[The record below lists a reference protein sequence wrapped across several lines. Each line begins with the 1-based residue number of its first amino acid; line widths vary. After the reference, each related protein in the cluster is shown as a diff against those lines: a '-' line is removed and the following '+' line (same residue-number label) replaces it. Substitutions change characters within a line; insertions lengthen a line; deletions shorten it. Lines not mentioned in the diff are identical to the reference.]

1 MPLLGRLEELG
12 REGESLAGSSAVHD
26 KIALAPDQKYGWPI
40 RYRETSLSR
49 RAVEWVPF
57 TGHDSGPLGTARLAM
72 AKHVSIFSILRDLV
86 SNERIGWI
94 VIGLALTAFIVGM
107 VLAIYTGN
115 YVWLLLSLGA
125 FMFMYAVR

>member
-1 MPLLGRLEELG
+1 MTKVNKG
-12 REGESLAGSSAVHD
+12 A
-26 KIALAPDQKYGWPI
+26 AL
-40 RYRETSLSR
+40 
-49 RAVEWVPF
+49 V
-57 TGHDSGPLGTARLAM
+57 
-72 AKHVSIFSILRDLV
+72 KHVSIFSNLRDLV

-94 VIGLALTAFIVGM
+94 VIGMALTAFIVGM

>member
-1 MPLLGRLEELG
+1 M
-12 REGESLAGSSAVHD
+12 
-26 KIALAPDQKYGWPI
+26 
-40 RYRETSLSR
+40 
-49 RAVEWVPF
+49 
-57 TGHDSGPLGTARLAM
+57 AM
-72 AKHVSIFSILRDLV
+72 AKHVSIFSIFRDLV

-94 VIGLALTAFIVGM
+94 VIGLVLTAFIVGM

>member
-1 MPLLGRLEELG
+1 MG
-12 REGESLAGSSAVHD
+12 
-26 KIALAPDQKYGWPI
+26 
-40 RYRETSLSR
+40 
-49 RAVEWVPF
+49 PF
-57 TGHDSGPLGTARLAM
+57 HRPRFEAAWRTARNARAAM
-72 AKHVSIFSILRDLV
+72 AKYVSIFSILRDLV

-125 FMFMYAVR
+125 LMFMYAVR